1 MKKTLILLLTLLS
14 FYVLAEP
21 ITKNKRVICDD
32 TTTLLNEMVNGE
44 YKENPVWSG
53 LDSETGTKYGVLM
66 NSKTGTWTIIQFD
79 ETMACVLGVGE
90 DAKSLMIGSKNV
102 KQH

>member
-1 MKKTLILLLTLLS
+1 MKKTLILLLTTLS
-14 FYVLAEP
+14 FYALAEP

-32 TTTLLNEMVNGE
+32 TTTLINAMVNGE

-53 LDSETGTKYGVLM
+53 LDIESETKYGLLM

-79 ETMACVLGVGE
+79 EKMACVLGVGE
-90 DAKSLMIGSKNV
+90 EAKSLMIGSKNV